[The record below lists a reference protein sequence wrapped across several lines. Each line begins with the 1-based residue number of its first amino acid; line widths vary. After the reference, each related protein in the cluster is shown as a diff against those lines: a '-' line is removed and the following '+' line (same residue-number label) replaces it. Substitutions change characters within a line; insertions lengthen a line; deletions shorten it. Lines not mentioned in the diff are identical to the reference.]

1 LLEEGDRSIIRA
13 TMLINP
19 FETPAGKARLY
30 FGYLRLIAIVLIIM
44 ISAVSTWIVG
54 VRMRRRIKR
63 DLGRKATETD
73 LTSLDTWMEV
83 DEEEQRNEQKSP
95 IKPD

>member
-1 LLEEGDRSIIRA
+1 
-13 TMLINP
+13 MLSDP
-19 FETPAGKARLY
+19 FATPAGKVRLY
-30 FGYLRLIAIVLIIM
+30 LGVLRLIAIALIVIV
-44 ISAVSTWIVG
+44 SAVSTWIVG
-54 VRMRRRIKR
+54 VKMRRRIRR

-83 DEEEQRNEQKSP
+83 DEEEQRNGQNGP

>member
-1 LLEEGDRSIIRA
+1 
-13 TMLINP
+13 MLIDP

-30 FGYLRLIAIVLIIM
+30 FGYLRLIVFALIVIV
-44 ISAVSTWIVG
+44 SVVSTWVVG

-83 DEEEQRNEQKSP
+83 DEEEQRNGQNGP

>member
-1 LLEEGDRSIIRA
+1 
-13 TMLINP
+13 MLIDP
-19 FETPAGKARLY
+19 FETPAGKTRLY
-30 FGYLRLIAIVLIIM
+30 FGYLRLIAIALIVM
-44 ISAVSTWIVG
+44 VSAVSTWIVG

-63 DLGRKATETD
+63 DLGRKATGTD

-83 DEEEQRNEQKSP
+83 DEEEQRNEQNGP